1 MTDAGEATRELLEE
15 RPELEGAVRRVVETE
30 EAADGSWTFHDADVD
45 SGAFGELVSRGIVEK
60 VDGDY
65 RVPDV
70 EPVRAALAG
79 EPADGGGSAG
89 ASSFRPDAL
98 PDWRGLASRPW
109 ARPRALAGLA
119 AALLVVFLMR
129 ITQYRSVLRDGR
141 VVSPANDAYFF
152 RYWIEQLLRRSRN
165 PADLWLL
172 AEMPAGATARRPL
185 AHATNW
191 WITALLGGDGAAAD
205 AVAAW
210 LPVGAMVGLGVVVYA
225 TALLVTRDVRV
236 GLASVLLFAIAPVN
250 AVYTGVGFLEHQ
262 LHQYFWLGVT
272 VLALAWLAV
281 DLARRVERDGA
292 EDAVRGHLR
301 SPGTWLVAVALGA
314 AIGISIH
321 LWGGSPLLV
330 VPLAGYLGLRAA
342 LDARDDVSPA
352 LSNLPVVVAL
362 AIGSGASVWA
372 HESLGWHS
380 GFVAYTPAMVLG
392 GAVVVLAAAEGWRR
406 YRLHTGGLV
415 GLELAVAAA
424 GLYAFSRLRPE
435 DWVEARARMEDL
447 FFRSGYTE
455 SVSLFTPDYAVL
467 FGPLIQ
473 IGVGFYLAVGV
484 LAWAAWLVSRRYEP
498 GWLLLSVYTGYLVLL
513 AAIQVRFAGQ
523 LVIPL
528 SVLGGVGFVYALSA
542 VDLARLPRPFR
553 GGTDGSPRP
562 SPDGLDRASGSSRT
576 GGGPGPNSDPGS
588 EPPFALPD
596 ARAAAYLLAVGLL
609 LCSFSLLYVPSLSAQ
624 TTYDDG
630 QYAAVQEISTHAEAT
645 GREYPENFV
654 LSRWGNN
661 RMYNYFVNG
670 ESRGYGY
677 ARSNFEEF
685 SLGTDPDGWYDRF
698 AGRVGY
704 VVVTDLDATF
714 PEESTRVQLL
724 EEHGTGGADGQGLA
738 HYRAILLEEETVAF
752 AVVPGATIE
761 SSGEP
766 GETIAAETTATVTG
780 ETVRYRREATVDAN
794 GTAAVT
800 VAYPGEYEVGNRT
813 VTVSADAVEN
823 GSTVVAD

>member
-1 MTDAGEATRELLEE
+1 L
-15 RPELEGAVRRVVETE
+15 P
-30 EAADGSWTFHDADVD
+30 
-45 SGAFGELVSRGIVEK
+45 SGA
-60 VDGDY
+60 
-65 RVPDV
+65 
-70 EPVRAALAG
+70 
-79 EPADGGGSAG
+79 
-89 ASSFRPDAL
+89 
-98 PDWRGLASRPW
+98 W
-109 ARPRALAGLA
+109 AQPRAVVGLA

-152 RYWIEQLLRRSRN
+152 RYWIEQLLGRSRN

-172 AEMPAGATARRPL
+172 AEMPDGATAKRPL

-210 LPVGAMVGLGVVVYA
+210 LPVGAMVALGVVVYA

-262 LHQYFWLGVT
+262 LHQYLWLGVT
-272 VLALAWLAV
+272 ILALAWLAV

-292 EDAVRGHLR
+292 DDAVRGHLR

-321 LWGGSPLLV
+321 LWGGSPLLL
-330 VPLAGYLGLRAA
+330 VPMAGYLGLRAA
-342 LDARDDVSPA
+342 LDARDGVSPA
-352 LSNLPVVVAL
+352 LSNLPVVIAL
-362 AIGSGASVWA
+362 VIGSGASVWA
-372 HESLGWHS
+372 HESWGWHS

-392 GAVVVLAAAEGWRR
+392 GAVVVLAAGEVWRR
-406 YRLHTGGLV
+406 YRLHAGGLV
-415 GLELAVAAA
+415 GLGLVVAAA

-498 GWLLLSVYTGYLVLL
+498 AWLLLSVYTGYLVIL

-523 LVIPL
+523 LVVPL

-542 VDLARLPRPFR
+542 VDLARPPRPFR
-553 GGTDGSPRP
+553 GGADASPRP
-562 SPDGLDRASGSSRT
+562 SGPSPGPARANGSSRT
-576 GGGPGPNSDPGS
+576 GGGGPGPNSDRTP
-588 EPPFALPD
+588 EPAFALPD
-596 ARAAAYLLAVGLL
+596 ARTAAYLLAVGLL

-630 QYAAVQEISTHAEAT
+630 QYAAVQEITAHAEAT
-645 GREYPENFV
+645 DREYPENFV

-685 SLGTDPDGWYDRF
+685 SLGTDPDGWYDQF
-698 AGRVGY
+698 ADRVGY
-704 VVVTDLDATF
+704 VVVTDVDATF
-714 PEESTRVQLL
+714 PEGSTHVQLL
-724 EEHGTGGADGQGLA
+724 EEHGAGGPDGEGLA
-738 HYRAILLEEETVAF
+738 HYRAILIEEDAAAF

-761 SSGEP
+761 ASGEP
-766 GETIAAETTATVTG
+766 GETIVVETTATVTG
-780 ETVRYRREATVDAN
+780 ETVQYRREATVDGN

-813 VTVSADAVEN
+813 VTVSGDDVEN
-823 GSTVVAD
+823 GSTVVLD